1 MIRASSAATSR
12 RDSWKSSSGDR
23 WPFTVRR
30 WPFSS
35 LSQRPTANSQ
45 PMKIYLI
52 GFMGAGKTTIGRE
65 LARRIGAPFFDL
77 DDLVE
82 TAEKMSIKDIFAQH
96 GEPHFRKRERDILRS
111 THYLEDA
118 VIATGGGT
126 FTFEENIQFIQ
137 AEGVSIFLS
146 APYAVLRNR
155 IGDKAAERPMFRD
168 DVAAHELYNT
178 RLRFYKM
185 SDIVLDIREEE
196 TPLEIVERIVHQLP
210 RGRARRTS

>member
-1 MIRASSAATSR
+1 
-12 RDSWKSSSGDR
+12 
-23 WPFTVRR
+23 
-30 WPFSS
+30 
-35 LSQRPTANSQ
+35 
-45 PMKIYLI
+45 MKIYLI
-52 GFMGAGKTTIGRE
+52 GFMGAGKTTVGRE

-77 DDLVE
+77 DELVE
-82 TAEKMSIKDIFAQH
+82 AAEKMSIKDIFAQH
-96 GEPHFRKRERDILRS
+96 GEPYFRKRERDILRS

-137 AEGVSIFLS
+137 SEGVSIFLS

-185 SDIVLDIREEE
+185 SDVVLDIREDEA
-196 TPLEIVERIVHQLP
+196 PLEIVERIVHQLP
-210 RGRARRTS
+210 RGRARRSS